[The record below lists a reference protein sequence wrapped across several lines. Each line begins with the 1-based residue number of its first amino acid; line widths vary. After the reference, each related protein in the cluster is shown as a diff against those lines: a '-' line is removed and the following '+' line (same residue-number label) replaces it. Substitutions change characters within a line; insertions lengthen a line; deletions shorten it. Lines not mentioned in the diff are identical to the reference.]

1 MDARRGSN
9 RIGGAMDYDVEA
21 DWQLLDT
28 CNYRC
33 GYCFFDAERLGRKLR
48 PAADAAT
55 WEAAFALTGRRWLL
69 HITGGEPSLYP
80 ELADLVLR
88 LSQRHHL
95 SFNTNLTGPAIG
107 AMAQVVDP
115 ARVSFINAG
124 LHPFE
129 QARHAGRDRFLKN
142 LDLLQ
147 ERGFRVFVSVVAT
160 PAVLADFDA
169 VQSLVAPSGLVVVPK
184 ALRAVV
190 DGRRYPDAYTE
201 AERATFRARS
211 AEARRAYSAMLGEGE
226 QPSIDV
232 FADEAI
238 LHGEPEFRG
247 WSCAA
252 GSRFVRI
259 ETDGTVY
266 RCGETTRLGNLLD
279 GSLRLLGGP
288 RTCDTSFCF
297 YFCQK
302 YAVPSAPGLMA
313 RMQRWAGLA

>member
-9 RIGGAMDYDVEA
+9 LIGGAMDYDVEA

-55 WEAAFALTGRRWLL
+55 WEAAFARTGRRWLL

-80 ELADLVLR
+80 ELADLALR

-142 LDLLQ
+142 LDLC
-147 ERGFRVFVSVVAT
+147 RSGAFASSSRSSRPRPCSPIST
-160 PAVLADFDA
+160 PSRASSRPRASRWCRRRCALWSTGAA
-169 VQSLVAPSGLVVVPK
+169 IPTPIPRRNAPRSAP
-184 ALRAVV
+184 
-190 DGRRYPDAYTE
+190 GRRRRGAPMPPCWG
-201 AERATFRARS
+201 RAS
-211 AEARRAYSAMLGEGE
+211 SP
-226 QPSIDV
+226 PSMSSPTRPSSM
-232 FADEAI
+232 ASRK
-238 LHGEPEFRG
+238 FRG

-266 RCGETTRLGNLLD
+266 RCGENTRLGNLLD

-302 YAVPSAPGLMA
+302 YAVPPAPGLMA
-313 RMQRWAGLA
+313 RVQRWAGLA